1 MITKVIKVAAMCGTN
16 TAGKDIN
23 NNNTTLTMT
32 TTMTMTSTASGTT
45 NAGDDCRRLKLQSVG
60 CIFKKRERWKEL
72 NEFKKKA
79 KLRKLKLYRTFSY
92 FITIDI

>member
-16 TAGKDIN
+16 TAGKDNN

-32 TTMTMTSTASGTT
+32 TTMTMTMTSTASGTT
-45 NAGDDCRRLKLQSVG
+45 SAGDDCRRLKLQTVG

-79 KLRKLKLYRTFSY
+79 ELRKLKLYRTFS
-92 FITIDI
+92 